1 MPDLI
6 VLLPARD
13 EEDGIGEVIDRI
25 PKSEISERGFGTR
38 VVVVDG
44 NSADSTCEIAESRGA
59 ELIRQRS
66 AQGKGWG
73 FREAMQIIFN
83 GSDPNGDLLV
93 MLDADATYRP
103 EDLPRFIDELQTND
117 VVWGSRLR
125 GSIEEKAMSRT
136 NRLGNHLLSLAAS
149 ILFMRRTTDL
159 CTGYWGFRSSV
170 LREISLSADG
180 FTLEADLFGS
190 VVKSKVKTKEIPID
204 YAHREGT
211 STLKWYSDG
220 PRILSMAIKKKFE
233 YNRNPIHDVM
243 FVSAFA
249 VIIWSVLGI

>member
-13 EEDGIGEVIDRI
+13 EESGIGEVIDRVPTSAI
-25 PKSEISERGFGTR
+25 AEKGFGTR

-44 NSADSTCEIAESRGA
+44 NSTDSTCEIAEAKGA
-59 ELIRQRS
+59 EVIRQKS
-66 AQGKGWG
+66 SQGKGLG
-73 FREAMQIIFN
+73 VREALRVIFN
-83 GSDPNGDLLV
+83 GHDPNGDLLI

-103 EDLPRFIDELQTND
+103 EDLPRFIDELQVND

-125 GSIEEKAMSRT
+125 GRIEERAMSRT
-136 NRLGNHLLSLAAS
+136 NRLGNNILSLAAS
-149 ILFMRRTTDL
+149 ILFMKRTTDL
-159 CTGYWGFRSSV
+159 CTGYWGFRSAA
-170 LREISLSADG
+170 LRDLALTADG

-190 VVKSKVKTKEIPID
+190 VVKSKLKTKEIPID

-220 PRILSMAIKKKFE
+220 PRILLMAIKKKFE
-233 YNRNPIHDVM
+233 YERNLIHDLL
-243 FVSAFA
+243 FISAFA
-249 VIIWSVLGI
+249 ILIWSII

>member
-13 EEDGIGEVIDRI
+13 EESGIGEVIDRVPTSAI
-25 PKSEISERGFGTR
+25 AEKGFGTR

-44 NSADSTCEIAESRGA
+44 NSSDSTCEIAKSKGA

-66 AQGKGWG
+66 APGKGWG
-73 FREAMQIIFN
+73 VREALQVIFN
-83 GSDPNGDLLV
+83 EDEPNGDLLV

-103 EDLPRFIDELQTND
+103 EDLPRFIDELQVND

-125 GSIEEKAMSRT
+125 GRIEERAMSRT
-136 NRLGNHLLSLAAS
+136 NRLGNKLLSLAAS
-149 ILFMRRTTDL
+149 ILFMKRTTDL

-220 PRILSMAIKKKFE
+220 PRILLMAIKKKFE
-233 YNRNPIHDVM
+233 YERNLIHDLL
-243 FVSAFA
+243 FISASA
-249 VIIWSVLGI
+249 VLVWSVLAT